1 MTNTFS
7 SGLKSALS
15 MEGRG
20 IRQACQKPAGERKSW
35 NILGIHRYGD
45 ALRRRTRAHR
55 IVKGPAHA
63 HRPRCPALLAARP
76 RRFNRARI
84 VAGLC
89 ELRAWGVAAQAR
101 FHTTG

>member
-35 NILGIHRYGD
+35 KILGIHRYGD

-63 HRPRCPALLAARP
+63 HRPGCPALLAARALHRP
-76 RRFNRARI
+76 LPESGPTKRQPTGRLTAR
-84 VAGLC
+84 VG
-89 ELRAWGVAAQAR
+89 RG
-101 FHTTG
+101 G